1 MHHCYENRMEY
12 LVVNQGAS
20 KKRLTARDGRT
31 LRRCDQR
38 TVVRAWFKGS
48 GRLNLLRCH
57 GRMMGRSGVAA
68 KPPCVEIR
76 NRVIYPVVGDAVG
89 PVHGSYVIQTDRMQ
103 QAPAMSPIKQN
114 GVV

>member
-89 PVHGSYVIQTDRMQ
+89 LCTAHMLSKQIECSKLQLCLRSSRM
-103 QAPAMSPIKQN
+103 
-114 GVV
+114 V